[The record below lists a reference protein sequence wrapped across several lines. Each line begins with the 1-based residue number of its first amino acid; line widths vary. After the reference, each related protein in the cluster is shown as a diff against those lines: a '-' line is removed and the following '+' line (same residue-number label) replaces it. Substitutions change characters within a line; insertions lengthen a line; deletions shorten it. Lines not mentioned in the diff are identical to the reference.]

1 MIEQQ
6 KIQYISQGAKPEDHL
21 TNIQKVC
28 EAGIRWVQ
36 LRIKDVD
43 FETYLQIAKE
53 SKKIC
58 AAYSAVF
65 IVNDNVSIAKE
76 SEANG
81 VHLGLSDMNP
91 KDARSI
97 LGDHSIIGGTANTLQ
112 DCLLQAEN
120 KVDYIGL
127 GPFRHTETK
136 KNLSPVLGLEG
147 YRKIITELRAP
158 ACQIPVIATGGILE
172 SDIKNLMEN
181 HVSGIAVSKLLTQNL
196 NLKTTVDYI
205 QVLLKKA

>member
-6 KIQYISQGAKPEDHL
+6 KIQYISQGATPEDHL
-21 TNIQKVC
+21 TNIEKVC

-43 FETYLQIAKE
+43 YETYLQMAKE
-53 SKKIC
+53 CKKVC
-58 AAYSAVF
+58 EAYSAVF

-76 SEANG
+76 SGAHG

-112 DCLLQAEN
+112 DCLIQAEN

-127 GPFRHTETK
+127 GPFKYTSTK

-147 YRKIITELRAP
+147 YRKIITELKATT
-158 ACQIPVIATGGILE
+158 CQIPVIAIGGIVE
-172 SDIKNLMEN
+172 SDIKDLMETY
-181 HVSGIAVSKLLTQNL
+181 VSGVAVSGLLTENL

-205 QVLLKKA
+205 QGLLKKS

>member
-1 MIEQQ
+1 MIELQ

-21 TNIQKVC
+21 TNIKKVC

-43 FETYLQIAKE
+43 FETYLQMAKE
-53 SKKIC
+53 GKKIC
-58 AAYSAVF
+58 QAYSAVF

-76 SEANG
+76 SGAHG

-112 DCLLQAEN
+112 DCLIQAEN

-127 GPFRHTETK
+127 GPFRHTDTK

-147 YRKIITELRAP
+147 YRKILAELRAS
-158 ACQIPVIATGGILE
+158 ACQIPVIAIGGILE
-172 SDIKNLMEN
+172 SDIRNLMEN
-181 HVSGIAVSKLLTQNL
+181 YVSGIAVSGLLTQNM

-205 QVLLKKA
+205 QGLLKKA

>member
-21 TNIQKVC
+21 INIQKVC

-58 AAYSAVF
+58 EAYSAVF

-112 DCLLQAEN
+112 DCLIQAEN

-127 GPFRHTETK
+127 GPFRHTDTK

-147 YRKIITELRAP
+147 YRKILAELRAS
-158 ACQIPVIATGGILE
+158 ACQIPVIAIGGILE

-181 HVSGIAVSKLLTQNL
+181 YVSGIAVSGLLTQNL
-196 NLKTTVDYI
+196 NLKTTVDFI
-205 QVLLKKA
+205 QGLLKKA

>member
-43 FETYLQIAKE
+43 FETYLQMAKE
-53 SKKIC
+53 GKKIC
-58 AAYSAVF
+58 QAYSAVF

-76 SEANG
+76 SGAHG

-112 DCLLQAEN
+112 DCLIQAEN

-127 GPFRHTETK
+127 GPFRHTDTK

-147 YRKIITELRAP
+147 YRKILAELRAS
-158 ACQIPVIATGGILE
+158 ACQIPVIAIGGILE

-181 HVSGIAVSKLLTQNL
+181 YVSGIAVSGLLTQNL

-205 QVLLKKA
+205 QGLLKKA